1 MKMYLH
7 ELNNITIYVG
17 GTNSSLK
24 NRKKV
29 KRRKTYFIYNKRNLS
44 KSPPQM
50 KSQKKEYFSLR

>member
-29 KRRKTYFIYNKRNLS
+29 KRRKTYFIYNKRI
-44 KSPPQM
+44 
-50 KSQKKEYFSLR
+50 SLRVPHK